1 MGAVIE
7 LAAAF
12 LKFAVSRFGLPV
24 VAAIV
29 GVAYGY
35 HWAAK
40 GCQARQE
47 AAQAALLR
55 AQLEERAREAQAAA
69 MVAARDR
76 ARLSADADAQTA
88 MQAEIDRLQAEIAK
102 KEPADAPKN
111 GPAARCVVDGDFAR
125 RVRQLERA
133 GRRH

>member
-24 VAAIV
+24 VAAVV

-111 GPAARCVVDGDFAR
+111 GPAASCVVDGDFAR
-125 RVRQLERA
+125 RVQRFDRSA
-133 GRRH
+133 RH